1 MEDKE
6 LKKSDLVYYARI
18 LPTSGLYEVIDLKV
32 RTVVDDFFVGIEKN
46 TKHAYI
52 FKISDINKIVFFDR
66 KTALNVVKEAEKN
79 GKKVS
84 SEKYYE
90 EY

>member
-1 MEDKE
+1 MENKE
-6 LKKSDLVYYARI
+6 IKKSDLVYYARI
-18 LPTSGLYEVIDLKV
+18 IPTSGLYEVIDLKV